1 VRLSHFA
8 TLAIVAA
15 SALHAQGPATRRAH
29 ELVALIDSGSPS
41 AIRAYSDTAMT
52 TRAPADAHR
61 NFILGQRDESRGLR
75 WVDVHEES
83 PQRATVVL
91 ERALTGDLTALLVV
105 VDSAPP
111 YRIVGLGLRPP
122 PGKPGAANAPRVSTD
137 AEMVAALKHYVE
149 TLAKADVFSGAVL
162 LAKDGQP
169 LYAAAF
175 GEADK
180 DFHAPNTLDT
190 KFNLGSMNKMFTA
203 TAVSQL
209 VEQGKLSYDDTL
221 AKFIPDFPNAADA
234 KKVRIENLLTH
245 TSGLGSYFNDDWD
258 KSSRALYRT
267 VDDWMPVAKHDSLA
281 FAPGT
286 QWSYSNTGMLV
297 AGKVVEVVSKQDYF
311 DYIREHIYKPAG
323 MTRTDAYEL
332 DHVNPNLAVG
342 YDKHFRDD
350 GSIEFRNNVF
360 EHVIRGGPAGGGYS
374 TVGDL
379 VRFAEA
385 LKAGK
390 LVSAKYYELMTT
402 PKPAVHSPRY
412 GYGFGVDPETG
423 VVGHSGGFV
432 GISSNLD
439 IFKGSGYVAVVMS
452 NYSNASQAV
461 AQKMRELVL
470 SRLGPAH
477 RVTARS

>member
-1 VRLSHFA
+1 MRLSHFA
-8 TLAIVAA
+8 TLVIMAA
-15 SALHAQGPATRRAH
+15 SAVHAQSPATRRAH
-29 ELVALIDSGSPS
+29 ELVALIDSGSLS
-41 AIRAYSDTAMT
+41 AIRAYADTAMT
-52 TRAPADAHR
+52 TRAPAEAHR

-75 WVDVHEES
+75 WVDVQEES
-83 PQRATVVL
+83 PQRATVVVR
-91 ERALTGDLTALLVV
+91 RALTGDLIALLVV

-111 YRIVGLGLRPP
+111 YRILGLGLRPP
-122 PGKPGAANAPRVSTD
+122 PSKAGASPRITSD
-137 AEMVAALKHYVE
+137 AEMVTALRQYVE
-149 TLAKADVFSGAVL
+149 TLAKAGVFSGAVM

-175 GEADK
+175 GEANK

-221 AKFIPDFPNAADA
+221 AKFMPDFPTAAAA
-234 KKVRIENLLTH
+234 KKIRIENLLTH
-245 TSGLGSYFNDDWD
+245 TSRLGSYFNDDWD
-258 KSSRALYRT
+258 KSSRSLYRT

-281 FAPGT
+281 FEPGT

-297 AGKVVEVVSKQDYF
+297 AGKVIEVVTKQDYF
-311 DYIREHIYKPAG
+311 DYVRARIYEPAG
-323 MTRTDAYEL
+323 MRSTDAYQL
-332 DHVNPNLAVG
+332 DRVNPNLAVG

-350 GSIEFRNNVF
+350 GSVEFRNNIF

-390 LVSAKYYELMTT
+390 LVSAKYSELMTT

-439 IFKGSGYVAVVMS
+439 IFKGSPYVAVVMS

-470 SRLGPAH
+470 SRLGKD
-477 RVTARS
+477 RQ